1 MYLGRR
7 GGDGKAIDGASSG
20 VGLQQG
26 GKDLDESGFAGT
38 VGAKQGENAACGNL
52 TVDTAQHLRALVRLV
67 YARTWIMGPGR
78 SWHLRLRHRTLDR
91 CTQPGP
97 LLPDPAA
104 AAVVVHK

>member
-52 TVDTAQHLRALVRLV
+52 TVDTAQPLRALVRLV
-67 YARTWIMGPGR
+67 HARTWIMGAGAFMAPAPAPPPAR
-78 SWHLRLRHRTLDR
+78 SMYSA
-91 CTQPGP
+91 GP
-97 LLPDPAA
+97 APS
-104 AAVVVHK
+104 